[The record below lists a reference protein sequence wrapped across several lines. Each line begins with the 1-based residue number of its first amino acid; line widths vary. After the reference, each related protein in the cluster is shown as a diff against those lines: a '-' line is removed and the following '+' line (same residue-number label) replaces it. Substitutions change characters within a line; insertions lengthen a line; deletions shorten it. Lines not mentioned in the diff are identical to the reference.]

1 MSTVATAGAY
11 GAGCSAPDGSAP
23 SGPQRRASAPD
34 AVMTIPAASSRPP
47 LYRGPRSPGGGGV
60 ALVED
65 EIDDLKH
72 GLKALGELSPGAL
85 RRERASRS
93 NVRLACTIF
102 LRGTFE
108 EDL

>member
-47 LYRGPRSPGGGGV
+47 RSPGGGGV

-72 GLKALGELSPGAL
+72 GLEALGELSPGAL